1 MEAASAHCPR
11 DIPAAAGAEPLG
23 GGRRA
28 SMRWTTGRPN
38 VLVVSVRVLV
48 LMVGLVMPR
57 WRLPRLQPRTGMG
70 GGGGAGSR
78 QT

>member
-28 SMRWTTGRPN
+28 SMPLVMRWTTGRPN

-57 WRLPRLQPRTGMG
+57 WRLPRLQPRT
-70 GGGGAGSR
+70 
-78 QT
+78 